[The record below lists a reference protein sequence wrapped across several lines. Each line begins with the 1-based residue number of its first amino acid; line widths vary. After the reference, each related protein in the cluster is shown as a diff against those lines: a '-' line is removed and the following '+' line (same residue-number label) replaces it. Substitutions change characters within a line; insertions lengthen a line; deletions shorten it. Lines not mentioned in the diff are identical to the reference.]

1 MADILIVEDDPDIL
15 DVIADEV
22 ENMGHCVT
30 VARNGEEAMRSLL
43 TQPPQVILS
52 DIRMPKMNGFQLRW
66 TLTNRFPHLKHVPV
80 IFVSAY
86 SDQFDVADGLALGA
100 SHYVTKPIDFGILE
114 EVIEESVQH

>member
-1 MADILIVEDDPDIL
+1 MADILVVEDDPYIL
-15 DVIADEV
+15 DIIAGEV

-30 VARNGEEAMRSLL
+30 VARNGEEAIRSLL

-52 DIRMPKMNGFQLRW
+52 DICMPKMNGFQLRW
-66 TLTNRFPHLKHVPV
+66 TLTNRFPHLSHVPV

-86 SDQFDVADGLALGA
+86 SDQFDVADGLARGA
-100 SHYVTKPIDFGILE
+100 SHYVTKPIDFAVLE